1 MNEGSILGGDVELFE
16 LVGLPAVM
24 ERSRGSAA
32 VTIAVID
39 GPVAVEQPDLAHA
52 RIRTLGGNAACTRA
66 SSYACTHGTLVA
78 GALVARR
85 GSPAP
90 AIAPECT
97 LLVCPIFG
105 ESEMTPGPTG
115 GVPSAT
121 PGELA
126 AALQASIDAGAR
138 VINISASL
146 LHRPVG
152 EERNLEHALDA
163 AASREVLVIAAAGN
177 QSQLASSSLTRH
189 PWVIPVAACSA
200 DGRVLELSNLGPSVG
215 RGLLAPGE
223 RVVSL
228 GSDGRPQMFSGTSAA
243 APFVTGAAALLC
255 SLFPRA
261 AGGTV
266 RRALC
271 GNGVRRRIVPPLLDA
286 WSSLHVPEVHHAQYR
301 ETENH
306 EHDRSQ
312 KR

>member
-1 MNEGSILGGDVELFE
+1 VEFFD

-32 VTIAVID
+32 VTIAMLD
-39 GPVAVEQPDLAHA
+39 GPVAVEHPDLAHA
-52 RIRTLGGNAACTRA
+52 RIRTLGDNAACTRA
-66 SSYACTHGTLVA
+66 SSYACTHGTFVA
-78 GALVARR
+78 GVLIARP
-85 GSPAP
+85 GSSAP

-105 ESEMTPGPTG
+105 ESEMTLGSTS

-126 AALQASIDAGAR
+126 AALQASVDAGAR

-146 LHRPVG
+146 LYRPVG
-152 EERNLEHALDA
+152 EERNLERALDA
-163 AASREVLVIAAAGN
+163 AANRGALVIAAAGN
-177 QSQLASSSLTRH
+177 QSQLASSPLTRH

-200 DGRVLELSNLGPSVG
+200 DGRVSELSNLGRSVG

-228 GSDGRPQMFSGTSAA
+228 GSDGRPRMFSGTSAA

-261 AGGTV
+261 AGGMI

-271 GNGVRRRIVPPLLDA
+271 GDGVRRRIVPPLLDA
-286 WSSLHVPEVHHAQYR
+286 WRSHHVLEAHHVQHR
-301 ETENH
+301 ETEKND